1 MRPHSARSMLLGLA
15 ILGVVTGA
23 CKKKATDGTVSDTSA
38 MLPPVVAVT
47 VADVDLGRALGP
59 DKRVVAEVDD
69 FGTRDTIIAAIA
81 TNGSGAAT
89 LTARWTFE
97 DGQVVDETS
106 QSISPTGPAMTEFHM
121 AKPTAWPTGKYKLVI
136 LLNGTEVD
144 SKDFEVK

>member
-1 MRPHSARSMLLGLA
+1 MRPHSARSILLGLA

-23 CKKKATDGTVSDTSA
+23 CKKKTTDGTVSDTSA

-59 DKRVVAEVDD
+59 DKRVVAEVDN
-69 FGTRDTIIAAIA
+69 FGTRDTVFAAVA

-106 QSISPTGPAMTEFHM
+106 QSISPTGPAMTEFHVS
-121 AKPTAWPTGKYKLVI
+121 KPTAWPTGKYKLVI